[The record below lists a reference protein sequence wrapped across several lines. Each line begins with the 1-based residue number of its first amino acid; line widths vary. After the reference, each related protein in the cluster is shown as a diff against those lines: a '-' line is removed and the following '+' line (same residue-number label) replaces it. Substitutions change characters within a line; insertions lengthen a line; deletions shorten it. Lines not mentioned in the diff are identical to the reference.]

1 MTDAPVILPVIPASM
16 PNPQPPGSMRNLYTF
31 VPASIVTPDFREL
44 AKSWPVWESAT
55 HQPPLVDDK
64 VRFRYDGDYG
74 SERILVVSGRATVI
88 PDDGSPPV
96 TIGPGDSL
104 HLHYGF
110 SCVWHI
116 HEAMAQHYGYFD
128 TSGNEIAENEMT
140 CDVCGADCFEESYL
154 FNDEQDIC
162 PKCFKADQQGAEE
175 FTGAEYQREGK
186 AAKPPP
192 PKRPARASTGS
203 AGGSA
208 KKPKAKGGDYVPN
221 EEESSDDDDEGS
233 DDEYSERAAKKA
245 KKIVKENVGA
255 LKEHKWTPKPA
266 AVAADAVAAAA
277 AAAQA
282 AAAVTT
288 AAAPAAPVP
297 SAGPAAGPSAG
308 PAAGPAAGAGRPGA
322 GRPAAS
328 ADAGAGPD
336 ANAAGA
342 GADADVNADAGAGAH
357 ADANAGHDA
366 NADAGAGAYADDA
379 RHDSNADA
387 AGGAGSGSGSGAAQ
401 PVRVHR
407 VGGRRT
413 ARGKGCFCGLRRVTQ
428 QGLIYKRGEVLS
440 ERARQ
445 ERLSLFALCNI

>member
-74 SERILVVSGRATVI
+74 SERILVVPGRATVI

-297 SAGPAAGPSAG
+297 
-308 PAAGPAAGAGRPGA
+308 
-322 GRPAAS
+322 
-328 ADAGAGPD
+328 
-336 ANAAGA
+336 
-342 GADADVNADAGAGAH
+342 
-357 ADANAGHDA
+357 
-366 NADAGAGAYADDA
+366 
-379 RHDSNADA
+379 
-387 AGGAGSGSGSGAAQ
+387 
-401 PVRVHR
+401 
-407 VGGRRT
+407 
-413 ARGKGCFCGLRRVTQ
+413 
-428 QGLIYKRGEVLS
+428 VLS
-440 ERARQ
+440 RSLSRSRSRSLSRSRSRSRSRRRSPRRRSPRRQCRCRRRSRCQCRRCRRRCRCQCRCRRRCPCRCQCRA
-445 ERLSLFALCNI
+445 